1 MKNYSLYFRNKY
13 WGFKKVYTGGYTYI
27 GGHKRKDRNYW
38 ANWEMRMI
46 PIRSDIRNI
55 SFPQTDPLFYF
66 GVFLAVSAIA
76 SIIGVSIFCIYV
88 MLTLGD

>member
-1 MKNYSLYFRNKY
+1 MKSYSLYFRNKY

-46 PIRSDIRNI
+46 PIRSDIRNVSI
-55 SFPQTDPLFYF
+55 SRKLSFIYSGEFIGIF
-66 GVFLAVSAIA
+66 GVCLFIGFL
-76 SIIGVSIFCIYV
+76 F
-88 MLTLGD
+88 LTVYLCLI